1 MAFVQAAAAVA
12 SKPSEFAN
20 VGFTAIERVLQGVII
35 FICVI
40 LIIVFV
46 SVGFSKSGIIC
57 GILGI
62 GGLVGTAYWINS
74 GGSFSQRAAQIKAS
88 EQTINYNQRQQYQ
101 QPNQRQYQNPQRR
114 MVRKLGRGEEWKFE
128 PVSDDANIPDM
139 EEYTDKKFN
148 KPKKGGDLTDN
159 LTESMPVD
167 GGDDCGCGEQFS
179 T

>member
-46 SVGFSKSGIIC
+46 SVGFTKSGIIC

-62 GGLVGTAYWINS
+62 GGLAGTAYWINS
-74 GGSFSQRAAQIKAS
+74 GSSFSQRAAQIKAS

-101 QPNQRQYQNPQRR
+101 QPRQYQNPQRR

-128 PVSDDANIPDM
+128 PVKDDANIPDM
-139 EEYTDKKFN
+139 DEYTDKKFN
-148 KPKKGGDLTDN
+148 KPMKGGDPSG
-159 LTESMPVD
+159 LTEAMDTVD

-179 T
+179 TD